1 MNSNPQEQ
9 IEKEYPRRH
18 HEKLKKK
25 FTALKLVFLL
35 SSILIILSITLWPI
49 IKDSPEKIFFSTQS
63 IKTDKSSGAS
73 LTMENARI
81 SGINKK
87 NNKYSITAKNI
98 KQSPNQLEMFNLE
111 GPHAEMMLS
120 DGSKVSIDSEIG
132 EYNEKIQ
139 KLFLMKNVTFV
150 HESGHK
156 MLTDSIEINIDQNTA
171 KTESLVSGEGHLGKI
186 KSDGFVISQGGGKI
200 TFKGNARLII
210 NKK

>member
-1 MNSNPQEQ
+1 MDSNPQEQ

-49 IKDSPEKIFFSTQS
+49 IKDSPEKIFFATQS
-63 IKTDKSSGAS
+63 IKTNKSSGAS

-98 KQSPNQLEMFNLE
+98 IQSPNQLEMFNLE

-120 DGSKVSIDSEIG
+120 DGSKVLIHSEIG

-139 KLFLMKNVTFV
+139 KLFLTKNVTFV

-156 MLTDSIEINIDQNTA
+156 MLTESIEINIDQNTA
-171 KTESLVSGEGHLGKI
+171 KTESLVSGEGPLGKI
-186 KSDGFVISQGGGKI
+186 KSDGLVISQGGKKI
-200 TFKGNARLII
+200 TFKGNSRLII

>member
-35 SSILIILSITLWPI
+35 YSILIILSITLWPI

-73 LTMENARI
+73 VTMENARI

-120 DGSKVSIDSEIG
+120 DGSKVLIDSEIG

-139 KLFLMKNVTFV
+139 KLFFRIFFFRNMKF
-150 HESGHK
+150 
-156 MLTDSIEINIDQNTA
+156 MLLSPRGYIYM
-171 KTESLVSGEGHLGKI
+171 
-186 KSDGFVISQGGGKI
+186 SQEPIVDDFTK
-200 TFKGNARLII
+200 F
-210 NKK
+210 